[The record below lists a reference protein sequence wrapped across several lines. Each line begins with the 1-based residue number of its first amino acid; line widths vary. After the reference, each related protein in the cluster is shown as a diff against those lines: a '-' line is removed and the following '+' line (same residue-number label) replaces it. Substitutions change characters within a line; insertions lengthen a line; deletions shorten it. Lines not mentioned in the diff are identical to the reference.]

1 MLYCELDD
9 AFNNKTYKFRESF
22 SNDAADTGRQT
33 GTPKKGIFDDDDFN
47 ISTIDMNNFNVS
59 NNKIMYD
66 SEKKGQDSDWA
77 PIDSDTELLP
87 KKKPSHTSSH
97 KPSHTPSQKPSRVS
111 SQKSWNKDDTISI
124 DSESV
129 ETREETKSSKS
140 NEFGGTSLAKLSKS
154 RKPTHR
160 ECIKLYYN
168 PTTKSSFC
176 FDTALKHITKCEL
189 CKKEISK
196 KKSVKFD
203 NDSEIINKK
212 IEDKIS
218 CSSSLNSFINNL
230 REIKNNKN
238 SRGYDNETLIE
249 LVKSTKK
256 PIKNKEH
263 FETEIDDNKILSM
276 QSQMELQAPPAKPI
290 AQSIVKP
297 QEDNTQYQ
305 NMMIQNTI
313 QKYFEDMEE
322 KKELND
328 KLNKIYEILNLE
340 IKKNEIIEKERN
352 LSQYKNN
359 STNSTEYSGT
369 WILIGISVVIIL
381 LIVDIVLRIK
391 F

>member
-1 MLYCELDD
+1 
-9 AFNNKTYKFRESF
+9 
-22 SNDAADTGRQT
+22 
-33 GTPKKGIFDDDDFN
+33 
-47 ISTIDMNNFNVS
+47 
-59 NNKIMYD
+59 MYD

-77 PIDSDTELLP
+77 SVDSDTELLP
-87 KKKPSHTSSH
+87 KKKP
-97 KPSHTPSQKPSRVS
+97 V
-111 SQKSWNKDDTISI
+111 QKSVQKSVQKQVQKSVQKNWNKDDTIEI
-124 DSESV
+124 DSESL

-140 NEFGGTSLAKLSKS
+140 NEFGGTSLAKLIKT

-168 PTTKSSFC
+168 PTIKSSLC
-176 FDTALKHITKCEL
+176 FDTALKHISKCEL
-189 CKKEISK
+189 CKKEVSK

-203 NDSEIINKK
+203 NDSEKINIKA
-212 IEDKIS
+212 EDKIS

-230 REIKNNKN
+230 REMKKNQN
-238 SRGYDNETLIE
+238 SSENYDNETLIE

-256 PIKNKEH
+256 PIKNKENNNS
-263 FETEIDDNKILSM
+263 EIDDNKLSLM
-276 QSQMELQAPPAKPI
+276 QSQMSLQAPPAKPI
-290 AQSIVKP
+290 TQSIIQQP
-297 QEDNTQYQ
+297 QEDTQKYQ

-322 KKELND
+322 KKVLND

-352 LSQYKNN
+352 STQNKNN
-359 STNSTEYSGT
+359 SINPTSDITGT
-369 WILIGISVVIIL
+369 WILIGISMVIIL